1 MEPGYRIKIVQI
13 SENVLRLFLYYQ
25 YTIFHLEKYTK

>member
-13 SENVLRLFLYYQ
+13 SENVLRLFLYYH
-25 YTIFHLEKYTK
+25 YNVFYLEKYIR